1 MIAMKQEDNT
11 NRVGSDAIPRRARE
25 RGLTRVLGLI
35 GILLFMLSNASPAL
49 SQDAIRFVPR
59 SLTVSDDS
67 VRIDLTIRARGFR
80 SLRANP

>member
-1 MIAMKQEDNT
+1 MKQEDNT
-11 NRVGSDAIPRRARE
+11 NRVGSDAILRRARE

-67 VRIDLTIRARGFR
+67 VRIDLTIRA
-80 SLRANP
+80 